1 MRERVKIISL
11 LIELPHKHLYFVIL
25 YVTMILLII

>member
-1 MRERVKIISL
+1 MKKRTKISSL
-11 LIELPHKHLYFVIL
+11 LIELPYKHLYFVIL